1 MKNVH
6 KSYETAYRL
15 EHDEKKKYILRK
27 RQEFETEKELRAFFY
42 APSEFP
48 HDDDPREGS

>member
-27 RQEFETEKELRAFFY
+27 REEFETEKELKAFFY
-42 APSEFP
+42 APNEKP
-48 HDDDPREGS
+48 KETPNGN